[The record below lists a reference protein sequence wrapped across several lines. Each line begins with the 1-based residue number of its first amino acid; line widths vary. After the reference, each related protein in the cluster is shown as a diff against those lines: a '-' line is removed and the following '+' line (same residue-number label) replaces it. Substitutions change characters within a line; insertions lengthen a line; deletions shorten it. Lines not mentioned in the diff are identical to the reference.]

1 MDRDNSFIVILFGII
16 IAIAII
22 FHGFAIM
29 IAFDKIPRSYT
40 ITHYETANALNTFT
54 DALTKTSAEST
65 KDILTLE
72 EAAQLLKISRND
84 FQWLIDNPDS
94 LENPVPHV
102 KFGTSYVFSKES
114 LTEWFKNQTEAGLNI
129 EY

>member
-1 MDRDNSFIVILFGII
+1 MDRNKNFILFGII

-22 FHGFAIM
+22 FHGFAII

-40 ITHYETANALNTFT
+40 ISHYDTAKSIDNLSRT
-54 DALTKTSAEST
+54 LEKTSAEST
-65 KDILTLE
+65 KDILTLD
-72 EAAQLLKISRND
+72 EAARLLHISVND
-84 FQWLIDNPDS
+84 FQWLVDNPES

-102 KFGTSYVFSKES
+102 KFGTTYIFSKES
-114 LTEWFKNQTEAGLNI
+114 LTEWFKIQSELGLII

>member
-1 MDRDNSFIVILFGII
+1 MDRDKNFILFGII

-40 ITHYETANALNTFT
+40 ISHYDTAKSIDNLSRT
-54 DALTKTSAEST
+54 LEKTSAEST

-72 EAAQLLKISRND
+72 EAARLLKISVND
-84 FQWLIDNPDS
+84 FQWLVDNPES

-102 KFGTSYVFSKES
+102 KFGTTYIFSKES
-114 LTEWFKNQTEAGLNI
+114 LTEWFKIQSELGLII

>member
-1 MDRDNSFIVILFGII
+1 MDRDNSFIVMLFGII

-22 FHGFAIM
+22 FHGFAII
-29 IAFDKIPRSYT
+29 IAVDKIPRSYT
-40 ITHYETANALNTFT
+40 ISHYDTAKSIDNLSRT
-54 DALTKTSAEST
+54 LEKTSAEST

-72 EAAQLLKISRND
+72 EAARLLKISVND
-84 FQWLIDNPDS
+84 FQWLVDNPDS

-102 KFGTSYVFSKES
+102 KFGTTYIFSKES
-114 LTEWFKNQTEAGLNI
+114 LTEWFKSQSELGLII